1 MIYDVFE
8 YVFVHMNALPSE
20 ARSLDTL
27 WVELPV
33 VFKLSGVGVGNWTQF
48 LWKGSKYCKVLN
60 HISRLSDGHINRL
73 LRSDTNPGE
82 SLTLVTNQT
91 KLNGWW
97 EK

>member
-8 YVFVHMNALPSE
+8 YVFVYMNALPSE

-48 LWKGSKYCKVLN
+48 L
-60 HISRLSDGHINRL
+60 
-73 LRSDTNPGE
+73 
-82 SLTLVTNQT
+82 
-91 KLNGWW
+91 
-97 EK
+97 